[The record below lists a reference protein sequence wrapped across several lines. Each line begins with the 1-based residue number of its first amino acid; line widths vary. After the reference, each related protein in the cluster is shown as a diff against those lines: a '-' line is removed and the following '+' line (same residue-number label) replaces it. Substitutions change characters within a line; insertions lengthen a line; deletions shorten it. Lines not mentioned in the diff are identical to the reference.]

1 MSGISLLMKLKLEK
15 EDFETF
21 EKIKALMMECEDV
34 DHKKVKENQT
44 SNIKE
49 KNNENDENKIDDN
62 NIDSIDNLLNGGFDE
77 YINSIYSRGPDSI
90 KILSIKSDN
99 SIENCN
105 EKVKNMKY
113 KDFFEYLQNNNEKII
128 IDSFLNLYNNNVKF
142 EDRPYYDTETKNIF
156 QFNGEIY
163 INKNKLDDGKD
174 ESNKI
179 VNENRNNIL
188 FNILNKF
195 SKENK
200 IDNYKEYV
208 ENFFKIYSNIESD
221 HSFYFHDN
229 INNQILISKDIF
241 GKRSIILY
249 YIKSLSI
256 LILTPVLTET
266 LIKLSKVDINNIY
279 VLEIPSNHLLLINQ
293 RENIKNKI
301 TLHENPYMPKV
312 HLLRF
317 NSGLKKIKEYEKLA
331 ESCHEILRLSIRK
344 RINDILSCNKNEY
357 TLGITFSGGLD
368 STLMAYYCLL
378 ETPEYIKIDLFNL
391 SFDKSSPDRITGIIS
406 YKELIDKFPNRN
418 INLILMDK
426 EYKKDITEDF
436 QKNILKLIYPRK
448 THMDFNISSAK
459 NISTCKK
466 GYLVDKNKLIQY
478 FKDMDNKIVN
488 NDLIKKTEEKTY
500 QNNILTKKI
509 ANFEYEKFTE
519 KENIYTSDAKIFFDG
534 LGADEIFGGYLRYKN
549 GDIENQM
556 KKDLDRLWLRNCGR
570 DDRVCGENKLELRF
584 PYLDKDLMEFLASI
598 DDIKQIVDFSKP
610 RGEGEKYLLRNVAKT
625 ILGFNLSCKFEKRAI
640 QFGTKLAHQTNVNKY
655 GSNNKANGKAQF
667 E

>member
-1 MSGISLLMKLKLEK
+1 MSAISLFMKIKLEK
-15 EDFETF
+15 EDYETL
-21 EKIKALMMECEDV
+21 EKIKALMIECEDV
-34 DHKKVKENQT
+34 EHKKVKGNQI
-44 SNIKE
+44 SAIKE
-49 KNNENDENKIDDN
+49 SEENKINDN
-62 NIDSIDNLLNGGFDE
+62 NEKDNIDSFDNLLNEQFDE
-77 YINSIYSRGPDSI
+77 YINLINSRGPDSI

-99 SIENCN
+99 SFEDYNENT
-105 EKVKNMKY
+105 KKMKY
-113 KDFFEYLQNNNEKII
+113 KDIFQHLQKNEEKIL
-128 IDSFLNLYNNNVKF
+128 IDSFLNLYNDKENF
-142 EDRPYYDTETKNIF
+142 EDRPYYDTKTRNIF

-163 INKNKLDDGKD
+163 VNKNNLDEIIING
-174 ESNKI
+174 
-179 VNENRNNIL
+179 NRNNIL

-208 ENFFKIYSNIESD
+208 ENFFKIYNNIESD

-229 INNQILISKDIF
+229 INKQIIISRDIF

-266 LIKLSKVDINNIY
+266 LIKLSKIDNFNIY

-293 RENIKNKI
+293 NENIKNKI
-301 TLHENPYMPKV
+301 SLNENPYMPKV
-312 HLLRF
+312 HFLRF
-317 NSGLKKIKEYEKLA
+317 NSDLKKIKEYEKLT
-331 ESCHEILRLSIRK
+331 ESCHQILRLSIRK
-344 RINDILSCNKNEY
+344 RINDILNNNANEY

-378 ETPEYIKIDLFNL
+378 ETPEYIRIDLFNL

-418 INLILMDK
+418 IRLILIDK
-426 EYKKDITEDF
+426 EYKNDITDNF

-466 GYLVDKNKLIQY
+466 GYLVDKDKLIQY
-478 FKDMDNKIVN
+478 FKDIDNKIVN

-509 ANFEYEKFTE
+509 SNFEYEKFTD
-519 KENIYTSDAKIFFDG
+519 KDNIYISNAKIFFDG

-570 DDRVCGENKLELRF
+570 DDRVFGENKLELRF

-598 DDIKQIVDFSKP
+598 DDIKQIADFSKP

>member
-1 MSGISLLMKLKLEK
+1 MKLKMEEK
-15 EDFETF
+15 DYETF
-21 EKIKALMMECEDV
+21 DKIKKLMKECEDIEY
-34 DHKKVKENQT
+34 KKTK
-44 SNIKE
+44 
-49 KNNENDENKIDDN
+49 ENKILN
-62 NIDSIDNLLNGGFDE
+62 ESKEEQNKKEEYSTKEENLINEYNFNLIEGLMNESFDE
-77 YINSIYSRGPDSI
+77 FLKAICNRGPDYFN
-90 KILSIKSDN
+90 ILSIKQDN
-99 SIENCN
+99 SFEDFKDKI
-105 EKVKNMKY
+105 KNLKY
-113 KDFFEYLQNNNEKII
+113 KEIFEFILKTNNTII
-128 IDSFLNLYNNNVKF
+128 IDSFLNLSNDNKNIDK
-142 EDRPYYDTETKNIF
+142 RPYYNPETKNIL

-163 INKNKLDDGKD
+163 SNKNQIKD
-174 ESNKI
+174 NI
-179 VNENRNNIL
+179 INLNNNCVL
-188 FNILNKF
+188 FNILNNF

-200 IDNYKEYV
+200 IDNIGSYV
-208 ENFFKIYSNIESD
+208 ENFFRIYNNIESD

-229 INNQILISKDIF
+229 INNLKLITRDVF

-249 YIKSLSI
+249 YIKKLSI

-266 LIKLSKVDINNIY
+266 LINLSKIDNKNIY
-279 VLEIPSNHLLLINQ
+279 ILEIPSNHLLLINQ
-293 RENIKNKI
+293 NEKNKNI
-301 TLHENPYMPKV
+301 NTLSLSLYENLFIPKI

-317 NSGLKKIKEYEKLA
+317 NPKSNKITYEKLT
-331 ESCHEILRLSIRK
+331 EECHKFLRKSIKK
-344 RINDILSCNKNEY
+344 RINDIINYENNSY
-357 TLGITFSGGLD
+357 TLGVTFSGGLD
-368 STLMAYYCLL
+368 STIMTYYILL
-378 ETPEYIKIDLFNL
+378 ETTDNINIDLFNL
-391 SFDKSSPDRITGIIS
+391 SFDKNSPDRITGIIS
-406 YKELIDKFPNRN
+406 YKELIDKFPKRK
-418 INLILMDK
+418 INLILIDK
-426 EYKKDITEDF
+426 EYETDITNNF

-459 NISTCKK
+459 NFSTCKK
-466 GYLVDKNKLIQY
+466 GYLVDKEKFIQY
-478 FKDMDNKIVN
+478 FREFDGEIVN
-488 NDLIKKTEEKTY
+488 NNLIKKHELKEY

-509 ANFEYEKFTE
+509 SNFDYEKFTDMSKLYSSE
-519 KENIYTSDAKIFFDG
+519 AKIFMDG

-549 GDIENQM
+549 GDIEDQM

>member
-1 MSGISLLMKLKLEK
+1 MKLKLEK

-21 EKIKALMMECEDV
+21 EKIKSLMIECEDV
-34 DHKKVKENQT
+34 DHKKIKENQT

-49 KNNENDENKIDDN
+49 KEKENEENKIN
-62 NIDSIDNLLNGGFDE
+62 VNSNDSTDNLLNEEFNE
-77 YINSIYSRGPDSI
+77 YINSIHSRGPDLI

-99 SIENCN
+99 SIENFEN
-105 EKVKNMKY
+105 AKNMKY
-113 KDFFEYLQNNNEKII
+113 KDVFEYLQKNDEKII
-128 IDSFLNLYNNNVKF
+128 IDSFLNLYDANCGHEKF
-142 EDRPYYDTETKNIF
+142 EERPYYDIETRNLF

-163 INKNKLDDGKD
+163 INKNKLDGID
-174 ESNKI
+174 ENNKI

-188 FNILNKF
+188 FNILNEF

-200 IDNYKEYV
+200 IDNHKEYV
-208 ENFFKIYSNIESD
+208 DNFFKIYNNIESD

-229 INNQILISKDIF
+229 INKQILISRDVF

-266 LIKLSKVDINNIY
+266 LINLSKIDINNIY
-279 VLEIPSNHLLLINQ
+279 VLEIPSNHLLLISQ

-301 TLHENPYMPKV
+301 TLHENPYMSQV

-317 NSGLKKIKEYEKLA
+317 NSELKKIKEYEKLS

-344 RINDILSCNKNEY
+344 RIKDVLECNKSEY

-378 ETPEYIKIDLFNL
+378 ETHENIKIDLFNL

-418 INLILMDK
+418 INLILIDK
-426 EYKKDITEDF
+426 EYKNDITEEF

-466 GYLVDKNKLIQY
+466 GYLVDKSKLIQY

-488 NDLIKKTEEKTY
+488 DDLIKKTDEKTY

-509 ANFEYEKFTE
+509 ANFEYEKFTDKE
-519 KENIYTSDAKIFFDG
+519 KIYTSDAKIFFDG

-598 DDIKQIVDFSKP
+598 DDMKQIVDFSKP
-610 RGEGEKYLLRNVAKT
+610 RGEGEKFLLRNVAKT

>member
-1 MSGISLLMKLKLEK
+1 MKLKLEK

-21 EKIKALMMECEDV
+21 EKIKSLMIECEDV
-34 DHKKVKENQT
+34 DHKKTKENQS
-44 SNIKE
+44 SNTKE
-49 KNNENDENKIDDN
+49 KNEQNENNKINDN
-62 NIDSIDNLLNGGFDE
+62 NIDSIDNLLNEGFDE
-77 YINSIYSRGPDSI
+77 YINSVHNRGPDSI

-99 SIENCN
+99 SIENCS
-105 EKVKNMKY
+105 EKLKNMKY
-113 KDFFEYLQNNNEKII
+113 KDVFDYLQKNNEKII
-128 IDSFLNLYNNNVKF
+128 IDSFLNLYNANEKF
-142 EDRPYYDTETKNIF
+142 EDRPYYDIETKNIF

-163 INKNKLDDGKD
+163 ENKNKLDDEKD
-174 ESNKI
+174 ENNKI
-179 VNENRNNIL
+179 ANENRNNIL

-195 SKENK
+195 SKENQ
-200 IDNYKEYV
+200 IDNHKEYV
-208 ENFFKIYSNIESD
+208 ENFFKIYNNIESD

-229 INNQILISKDIF
+229 INNQILISRDVF
-241 GKRSIILY
+241 GKRSIILC

-266 LIKLSKVDINNIY
+266 LIKLSKSDTNNIY
-279 VLEIPSNHLLLINQ
+279 ILEIPSNHLLLINQ
-293 RENIKNKI
+293 KENKI
-301 TLHENPYMPKV
+301 SLHENPYMPKV

-317 NSGLKKIKEYEKLA
+317 NSELKKIKEYEKLA
-331 ESCHEILRLSIRK
+331 ESCHEILRASIRK
-344 RINDILSCNKNEY
+344 RINDILNCNKNEY

-378 ETPEYIKIDLFNL
+378 ETPENIKIDLFNL

-418 INLILMDK
+418 INLILIDK
-426 EYKKDITEDF
+426 EYKNDITEDF

-509 ANFEYEKFTE
+509 SNFEYEKFTD

>member
-1 MSGISLLMKLKLEK
+1 MKLKLEK

-21 EKIKALMMECEDV
+21 EKIKSLMIECEDV
-34 DHKKVKENQT
+34 DHKKTKENQS
-44 SNIKE
+44 SNTKE
-49 KNNENDENKIDDN
+49 KNEQNENNKINDN
-62 NIDSIDNLLNGGFDE
+62 NIDSIDNLLNEGFDE
-77 YINSIYSRGPDSI
+77 YINSVHNRGPDSI

-99 SIENCN
+99 SIENCS
-105 EKVKNMKY
+105 EKLKNMKY
-113 KDFFEYLQNNNEKII
+113 KDVFDYLQKNNEKII
-128 IDSFLNLYNNNVKF
+128 IDSFLNLYNANEKF
-142 EDRPYYDTETKNIF
+142 EDRPYYDIETKNIF

-163 INKNKLDDGKD
+163 ENKNKLDDEKD
-174 ESNKI
+174 ENNKI
-179 VNENRNNIL
+179 ANENRNNIL

-200 IDNYKEYV
+200 IDNHKEYV
-208 ENFFKIYSNIESD
+208 ENFFKIYNNIESD

-229 INNQILISKDIF
+229 INNQILISRDVF
-241 GKRSIILY
+241 GKRSIILC

-266 LIKLSKVDINNIY
+266 LIKLSKSDTNNIY
-279 VLEIPSNHLLLINQ
+279 ILEIPSNHLLLINQ
-293 RENIKNKI
+293 KENKI
-301 TLHENPYMPKV
+301 SLHENPYMPKV

-317 NSGLKKIKEYEKLA
+317 NSELKKIKEYEKLA
-331 ESCHEILRLSIRK
+331 ESCHEILRASIRK
-344 RINDILSCNKNEY
+344 RINDILNCNKNEY

-378 ETPEYIKIDLFNL
+378 ETPENIKIDLFNL

-418 INLILMDK
+418 INLILIDK
-426 EYKKDITEDF
+426 EYKNDITEDF

-509 ANFEYEKFTE
+509 SNFEYEKFTD

>member
-1 MSGISLLMKLKLEK
+1 MKLKLEK

-21 EKIKALMMECEDV
+21 EKIKSLMIECEDV
-34 DHKKVKENQT
+34 DHKKTKENQS
-44 SNIKE
+44 SNTKE
-49 KNNENDENKIDDN
+49 KNEQNENNKINDN
-62 NIDSIDNLLNGGFDE
+62 NIDSIDNLLNEGFDE
-77 YINSIYSRGPDSI
+77 YINSVHNRGPDSI

-99 SIENCN
+99 SIENCS
-105 EKVKNMKY
+105 EKLKNMKY
-113 KDFFEYLQNNNEKII
+113 KDVFDYLQKNNEKII
-128 IDSFLNLYNNNVKF
+128 IDSFLNLYNANEKF
-142 EDRPYYDTETKNIF
+142 EDRPYYDIETKNIF

-163 INKNKLDDGKD
+163 ENKNKLDDEKD
-174 ESNKI
+174 ENNKI
-179 VNENRNNIL
+179 ANENRNNIL

-200 IDNYKEYV
+200 IDNHKEYV
-208 ENFFKIYSNIESD
+208 ENFFKIYNNIESD

-229 INNQILISKDIF
+229 INNQILISRDVF
-241 GKRSIILY
+241 GKRSIILC

-266 LIKLSKVDINNIY
+266 LIKLSKSDTNNIY
-279 VLEIPSNHLLLINQ
+279 ILEIPSNHLLLINQ
-293 RENIKNKI
+293 KENKI
-301 TLHENPYMPKV
+301 SLHENPYMPKV

-317 NSGLKKIKEYEKLA
+317 NSELKKIKEYEKLA
-331 ESCHEILRLSIRK
+331 ESCHEILRASIRK
-344 RINDILSCNKNEY
+344 RINDILNCNKNEY

-378 ETPEYIKIDLFNL
+378 ETPENIKIDLFNL

-418 INLILMDK
+418 INLILIDK
-426 EYKKDITEDF
+426 EYKNDITEGF

-509 ANFEYEKFTE
+509 SNFEYEKFTD

>member
-1 MSGISLLMKLKLEK
+1 MSAISLLMKIKLEK
-15 EDFETF
+15 EDYETL
-21 EKIKALMMECEDV
+21 EKIKALMIECEDV
-34 DHKKVKENQT
+34 EHKKVKGNQI
-44 SNIKE
+44 SAIKE
-49 KNNENDENKIDDN
+49 SEENKINDN
-62 NIDSIDNLLNGGFDE
+62 NEKDNIDSFDNLLNEQFDE
-77 YINSIYSRGPDSI
+77 YINLINSRGPDSI

-99 SIENCN
+99 SFEDYNENT
-105 EKVKNMKY
+105 KKMKY
-113 KDFFEYLQNNNEKII
+113 KDIFQHLQKNEEKIL
-128 IDSFLNLYNNNVKF
+128 IDSFLNLYNDKENF
-142 EDRPYYDTETKNIF
+142 EDRPYYDTKTRNIF
-156 QFNGEIY
+156 QFSGEIY
-163 INKNKLDDGKD
+163 VNKNNLDEIIING
-174 ESNKI
+174 
-179 VNENRNNIL
+179 NRNNIL

-208 ENFFKIYSNIESD
+208 ENFFKIYNNIESD

-229 INNQILISKDIF
+229 INKQIIISRDIF

-266 LIKLSKVDINNIY
+266 LIKLSKIDNFNIY

-293 RENIKNKI
+293 NENIKNKI
-301 TLHENPYMPKV
+301 SLNENPYMPKV
-312 HLLRF
+312 HFLRF
-317 NSGLKKIKEYEKLA
+317 NSDLKKIKEYEKLT
-331 ESCHEILRLSIRK
+331 ESCHQILRLSIRK
-344 RINDILSCNKNEY
+344 RINDILNNNANEY

-378 ETPEYIKIDLFNL
+378 ETPEYIRIDLFNL

-418 INLILMDK
+418 IRLILIDK
-426 EYKKDITEDF
+426 EYKNDITDNF

-466 GYLVDKNKLIQY
+466 GYLVDKDKLIQY
-478 FKDMDNKIVN
+478 FKDIDNKIVN

-509 ANFEYEKFTE
+509 SNFEYEKFTD
-519 KENIYTSDAKIFFDG
+519 KDNIYISNAKIFFDG

-584 PYLDKDLMEFLASI
+584 PYLDKDLMEFLSSI
-598 DDIKQIVDFSKP
+598 DDMKQIADFTKP

-625 ILGFNLSCKFEKRAI
+625 VLGFNLSCKFEKRAI
-640 QFGTKLAHQTNVNKY
+640 QFGTKLARQTNINKY

>member
-1 MSGISLLMKLKLEK
+1 MSGISLFMKLKLEK

-21 EKIKALMMECEDV
+21 EKIKSLMIECEDV
-34 DHKKVKENQT
+34 DHKKVKENQS
-44 SNIKE
+44 SNTKE
-49 KNNENDENKIDDN
+49 KNEENEDNKLNDN
-62 NIDSIDNLLNGGFDE
+62 NKYSIDNLLNEGFDE
-77 YINSIYSRGPDSI
+77 YINSIHNRGPDSI

-99 SIENCN
+99 SIENFN
-105 EKVKNMKY
+105 EKLKNMKY
-113 KDFFEYLQNNNEKII
+113 KDVFDYLQKNNEKII
-128 IDSFLNLYNNNVKF
+128 IDSFLNLYNGKEKF

-163 INKNKLDDGKD
+163 ANKNKLDDEKD
-174 ESNKI
+174 ENNKI
-179 VNENRNNIL
+179 VNENKNRNNIL
-188 FNILNKF
+188 FNMLNKF

-200 IDNYKEYV
+200 IDNHKEYK
-208 ENFFKIYSNIESD
+208 ENFFKIYNNIESD

-229 INNQILISKDIF
+229 INNQILISRDIF

-256 LILTPVLTET
+256 LILTPVLTES
-266 LIKLSKVDINNIY
+266 LIKLSKSDTNNIY

-293 RENIKNKI
+293 KENKI
-301 TLHENPYMPKV
+301 SLHENTYMPKV

-317 NSGLKKIKEYEKLA
+317 NSELKKIKEYEKLT
-331 ESCHEILRLSIRK
+331 ESCHEILRVSIRK
-344 RINDILSCNKNEY
+344 RINDILNYNKNEY
-357 TLGITFSGGLD
+357 ILGITFSGGLD

-378 ETPEYIKIDLFNL
+378 ETPEYIQIDLFNL

-418 INLILMDK
+418 INLILIDK

-509 ANFEYEKFTE
+509 ANFEYEKFTD

-640 QFGTKLAHQTNVNKY
+640 QFGTKLAHHTNVNKY